1 MTLVLSKFK
10 SKFEEFV
17 DPLFWLTQNIDRIV
31 ESRQENNVNSNK
43 TTEMLVIL
51 FHLFFLDNSQRFHAI
66 VNRS

>member
-51 FHLFFLDNSQRFHAI
+51 FHLFFR
-66 VNRS
+66 